1 MYLLNFTLI
10 KLLKDNKMTENKSVV
25 ARVGEIDYKREEGT
39 FGGAGDILH
48 LD

>member
-1 MYLLNFTLI
+1 
-10 KLLKDNKMTENKSVV
+10 MTESKSMV

-39 FGGAGDILH
+39 FGGAADILH